1 MEHVLL
7 VVQMIVA
14 LFLIGCVL
22 LQRSD
27 SDGLGGLGAGGGS
40 GLFSSRGQANLMTR
54 TTAILAAV
62 FMLNSLVL
70 GIITARGG
78 SDSLVN
84 ELVAEQPTVI
94 EAPKDGVNMTP
105 QTAPTDAPKP
115 TEMPK
120 DSNGVP
126 VAPPPSSSDL
136 PEAKMPT
143 KQGMSSVEAPKEA
156 PASVVTPAT
165 QAPKAE

>member
-22 LQRSD
+22 VQRSD

-54 TTAILAAV
+54 ATAILAAT
-62 FMLNSLVL
+62 FMFNSLLL
-70 GIITARGG
+70 GIITARSGT
-78 SDSLVN
+78 DSLVN
-84 ELVAEQPTVI
+84 ELVAEQPAAI
-94 EAPKDGVNMTP
+94 EAPKDGVKVAP
-105 QTAPTDAPKP
+105 DAVPAPTSEAVP
-115 TEMPK
+115 T
-120 DSNGVP
+120 
-126 VAPPPSSSDL
+126 
-136 PEAKMPT
+136 T
-143 KQGMSSVEAPKEA
+143 EAPKDTA
-156 PASVVTPAT
+156 PAALAPVLDKAAPDATPVT